1 MYQLLQFLVR
11 QRGFFLFIVLELISI
26 WAVFTYNNYQ
36 HAIYFNTSNSFA
48 ANLLNQVE
56 KVKTYHN
63 LLEVNEV
70 LSQENA
76 RLQNEL
82 FQLRNKQNAP
92 SQLPYFASPA
102 VLSQYQLTAAKIV
115 VQSTHSSQNYLT
127 IDKGNLD
134 GIRPGMA
141 VISSTGIVGKVI
153 SCTQN
158 LSLVISVLNTIN
170 SVSGKIKK
178 NGELGFVKWS
188 GWQPEVVDFMDVS
201 KYKKVSKG
209 DTIVTSDYNSVFP
222 RDIPIGVVAKLG
234 IKDDGNF
241 HDIKVLLF
249 TKFNTLQYV
258 YVVKNTLISQQQ
270 KLEEAIPKSE

>member
-1 MYQLLQFLVR
+1 MYQLLQFLIR

-26 WAVFTYNNYQ
+26 GAVFTYNNYQ
-36 HAIYFNTSNSFA
+36 HAFYFNTSNSFA
-48 ANLLNQVE
+48 ANLLSQVE
-56 KVKTYHN
+56 KIKTYHN

-92 SQLPYFASPA
+92 SELPYFASQA
-102 VLSQYQLTAAKIV
+102 VLRQYQLSAAKIV
-115 VQSTHSSQNYLT
+115 VQSTHASQNYLT
-127 IDKGNLD
+127 IDKGFRD

-153 SCTQN
+153 SCTEN